1 MLRVPLCIS
10 MSNKLRVAD
19 FAFPLPRSP
28 GSHASLQVGSA
39 GPPRPGGV
47 TSVQSFH
54 KRRGNVIYLGSTMIS
69 TFAPCMI
76 VLYTGE

>member
-1 MLRVPLCIS
+1 MLRAPLSIS
-10 MSNKLRVAD
+10 VSNKLRVAD
-19 FAFPLPRSP
+19 FALPLPRRPRSY
-28 GSHASLQVGSA
+28 ASLQVGSV
-39 GPPRPGGV
+39 GPPRPAGV

-54 KRRGNVIYLGSTMIS
+54 KRRGNVIYLGSIMIS